1 MGSTVDLPAD
11 TLADRYPS
19 EDEYLAAFE
28 AAADAAIESGFVLAD
43 DRDAMLG
50 DARSDLLAG

>member
-1 MGSTVDLPAD
+1 MTSHPDPRLD
-11 TLADRYPS
+11 NKR
-19 EDEYLAAFE
+19 
-28 AAADAAIESGFVLAD
+28 FVLAD